1 MELGE
6 ELSKKAKVNFD
17 YHSIIKHRFE
27 MSIFYRWRLKF
38 RHTVRMWLSQFLDFP
53 VFCCCPALFSH
64 AQSHGKLIKM
74 HDESINFFAK
84 NNNHL

>member
-27 MSIFYRWRLKF
+27 MSIFYRWWLKF
-38 RHTVRMWLSQFLDFP
+38 RHTVHMWLSQFLDFP